1 VGDSAYLN
9 WNYRRFLLLPLPT
22 LLLPT
27 LLLPTLL
34 PPLVQFSAVGAGCC
48 RYCRRYCRRY
58 CCRYR

>member
-9 WNYRRFLLLPLPT
+9 WNYGRFVLLPLPT
-22 LLLPT
+22 LPLPT

-48 RYCRRYCRRY
+48 LYCRRYCRRY
-58 CCRYR
+58 R